1 MQKLMIIISILVGVS
16 FNLDAQ
22 QQNMGTYLSDWEEIR
37 TAQIPYD
44 IEVME
49 GYTKNGNLKYW
60 IEVEEIKIYISPKN
74 YKAFKEKTITL
85 LVVEWYNPYKNV
97 YKYTTRAMEKDNNS
111 ERLNINFNTR

>member
-1 MQKLMIIISILVGVS
+1 MKKLMIIISILVGVS

-22 QQNMGTYLSDWEEIR
+22 QQNRETYESDWKEIQ
-37 TAQIPYD
+37 TVQIPYGID
-44 IEVME
+44 VME

-60 IEVEEIKIYISPKN
+60 IEVDEIKIYINPKN
-74 YKAFKEKTITL
+74 YKGFKDKTIKL
-85 LVVEWYNPYKNV
+85 LLVEWYNPHKDV